1 MQADLH
7 LHSTASDGLIAP
19 AALADAVAAAGLGA
33 AALTDHDTCA
43 GFPAFAAHA
52 AEAGVV
58 PICGAEI
65 AAEEGGQE
73 VHLLSYF
80 REMPGGAYGDLVS
93 RLGAARQD
101 RAREMLRRLA
111 ALGIRL
117 DEKEVLRHERPGRPH
132 IARALVKAGVV
143 RDVSE
148 AFTRLLSRG
157 GPGYV
162 SRYRPEAR
170 DVIAFA
176 HHQGGLTTL
185 AHPRRYSHLPLL
197 ELGAAGLDAL
207 EAIHPSADG
216 PQTAE
221 LRATAARLG
230 LLVTGG
236 SDFHG
241 RPDDPPLGTYAVSGE
256 EILSLLRRLGA

>member
-33 AALTDHDTCA
+33 AALTDHDTGD
-43 GFPAFAAHA
+43 GFPAFAARA
-52 AEAGVV
+52 AKAGVV

-80 REMPGGAYGDLVS
+80 REVPGGAYGDLVR
-93 RLGAARQD
+93 RLGAARQG

-111 ALGIRL
+111 ALGISL
-117 DEKEVLRHERPGRPH
+117 DEAEVLRHERPGRPH

-148 AFTRLLSRG
+148 AFARLLSPG

-162 SRYRPEAR
+162 SRYRPQAP
-170 DVIAFA
+170 DVIALA
-176 HHQGGLTTL
+176 HQEGGLTTL
-185 AHPRRYSHLPLL
+185 AHPCRYRRAPFT
-197 ELGAAGLDAL
+197 ELGAAGIDAL

-216 PQTAE
+216 PQAAE
-221 LRATAARLG
+221 LRRVAARLG
-230 LLVTGG
+230 LMVTGG

-241 RPDDPPLGTYAVSGE
+241 RADDPPLGTYVISGDE
-256 EILSLLRRLGA
+256 MLRLLQRIGA